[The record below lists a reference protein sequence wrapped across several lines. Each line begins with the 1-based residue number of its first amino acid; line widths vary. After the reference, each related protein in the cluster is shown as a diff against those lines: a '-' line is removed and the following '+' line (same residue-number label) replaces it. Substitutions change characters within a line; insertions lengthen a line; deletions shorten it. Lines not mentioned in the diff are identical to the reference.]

1 MWGIEGVAHKGV
13 LGGCNNSVSST
24 ISIIRP
30 ISVHSSFVL
39 DDTPFTLP

>member
-13 LGGCNNSVSST
+13 LGGCNNSVSS
-24 ISIIRP
+24 IIRP

-39 DDTPFTLP
+39 DDIPFTLP